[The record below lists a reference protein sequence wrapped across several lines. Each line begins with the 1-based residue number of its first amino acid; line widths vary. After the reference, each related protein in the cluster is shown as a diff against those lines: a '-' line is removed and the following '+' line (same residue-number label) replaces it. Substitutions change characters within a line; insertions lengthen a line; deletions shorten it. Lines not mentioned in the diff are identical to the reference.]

1 MENVKN
7 QLPFNDI
14 RPAVPWVIYD
24 FFLNQLPFND
34 IRPTVH

>member
-14 RPAVPWVIYD
+14 RPAVPWVIYE
-24 FFLNQLPFND
+24 FFLKSTTIQ
-34 IRPTVH
+34 